1 MSNDQ
6 VFTNRTTRICKGAFT
21 LIELLVVIAIIAIL
35 AAMILPALARAKQ
48 AANRSDCMAHLKQL
62 MVATKMY
69 ADDWSGLYP
78 MCVFFPGPMWPQSL
92 LDYYRN
98 TNVLTCPTDLQRGT
112 PAAWSPYDARW
123 PVNTC
128 VRSYIMNGWDDACPD
143 YAAGKNYS
151 MKETLIQFPAET
163 VVYGEKRN
171 SQTDMCMDLFGGVD
185 DIKDKVQHGTHSNF
199 LTPTRAGGANFGCAD
214 GAVRFL
220 KFGMDS
226 TPLNWWATSYGDR
239 LKWNIPNYLM
249 TP

>member
-1 MSNDQ
+1 MNNHKSAAA
-6 VFTNRTTRICKGAFT
+6 RTTLISKAFT

-35 AAMILPALARAKQ
+35 AGLILPALARAKA
-48 AANRSDCMAHLKQL
+48 AANRTDCLAHMKQL
-62 MVATKMY
+62 MVATKLY
-69 ADDWSGLYP
+69 ADDWTGLYP
-78 MCVFFPGPMWPQSL
+78 MCVFYPGPMWPQSL
-92 LDYYRN
+92 FDYYRN

-112 PAAWSPYDARW
+112 PAAWSPYDAKW

-151 MKETLIQFPAET
+151 MKESSVLFPSET

-171 SQTDMCMDLFGGVD
+171 SMNDMCMDLYGGID

-199 LTPTRAGGANFGCAD
+199 LKPTVAGGANFGCVD
-214 GAVRFL
+214 GAARYL
-220 KFGMDS
+220 KFGADS
-226 TPLNWWATSYGDR
+226 YPLNWWATKQADR
-239 LKWNIPNYLM
+239 EFWAIPISLM